1 MQSKLDGAIQILHV
15 YSMHFFL
22 CLHGGSDM
30 SPVKILNSYVSY
42 TNLSGS
48 NIMQVMLV
56 QSGKLRIEA
65 LN

>member
-1 MQSKLDGAIQILHV
+1 
-15 YSMHFFL
+15 
-22 CLHGGSDM
+22 M

-56 QSGKLRIEA
+56 RSGKLRIEA

>member
-1 MQSKLDGAIQILHV
+1 MELSK
-15 YSMHFFL
+15 YSMFNQCIFL

-56 QSGKLRIEA
+56 RSGKLRIEA

>member
-1 MQSKLDGAIQILHV
+1 MAVNYFIQI
-15 YSMHFFL
+15 
-22 CLHGGSDM
+22 
-30 SPVKILNSYVSY
+30 PISY

-56 QSGKLRIEA
+56 RSGKLRIEA